1 MQSKEFNSE
10 ILNTWLFIVN
20 PAAGGGKAAA
30 LCDKAEAM
38 MNAAGIQFV
47 RINTKDAGDAI
58 SISVKGISDGY
69 RKILIGGGDG
79 SLNEVLRGI
88 MHQQVVASK
97 EIVISQ
103 LPVGTG
109 NDWRRSYGFSTSL
122 KKSVEMLKSEKRVC
136 QDIGK
141 LVYESGSSDWFI
153 NSAGGGFDA
162 QVAFAANEKKKQGR
176 SGLMV
181 YISALL
187 GQLFSFNE
195 PEFEV
200 SINGEE
206 FRFRGFTVL
215 AGVGKY
221 AGNGMKLIPH
231 AGEEKGKLSIVLV
244 EKISRLKIVFNILKL
259 FSGKFT
265 HLKEVKLFT
274 CESLQLAAS
283 PEQNL
288 QIDGESRGNT
298 PVRIEIVP
306 EAIMVLCE

>member
-1 MQSKEFNSE
+1 
-10 ILNTWLFIVN
+10 
-20 PAAGGGKAAA
+20 
-30 LCDKAEAM
+30 
-38 MNAAGIQFV
+38 
-47 RINTKDAGDAI
+47 
-58 SISVKGISDGY
+58 ISDGY

-122 KKSVEMLKSEKRVC
+122 KKSIEMLKSEKRAS

-141 LVYESGSSDWFI
+141 LVYESGSADWFI

-162 QVAFAANEKKKQGR
+162 QVAFVANEKKKQGR

-187 GQLFSFNE
+187 GQLFSFSE

-221 AGNGMKLIPH
+221 AGNGMKLIPR